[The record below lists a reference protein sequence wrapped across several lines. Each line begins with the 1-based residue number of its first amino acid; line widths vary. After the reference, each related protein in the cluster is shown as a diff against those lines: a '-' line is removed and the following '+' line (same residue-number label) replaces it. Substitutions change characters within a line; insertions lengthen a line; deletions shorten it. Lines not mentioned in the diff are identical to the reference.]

1 MTHKT
6 NNNNRMIP
14 IAKPYL
20 TTEEA
25 QAAYDTIL
33 TGWITQGPRV
43 RDFEDRFARYTG
55 AAHAVAVS
63 NCTTALHLAMIV
75 AGIGPGDEVIC
86 PSMSYIATANAI
98 RYVGATPVF
107 AEVDPLNY
115 NLDPIDCEF
124 RITSRTRAILLVHQ
138 MGMPACIDQF
148 RILCKSYNLRLIEDA
163 ACAIGSAYR
172 KNRIGTHSDLVCF
185 SFHPRKVISTG
196 DGGMITTPRK
206 DYADRLRLLRQH
218 GMSVSDQVR
227 HQSSTVIFEDHVEMG
242 YNYRMTDIQAAI
254 GLKQLEKLDWI
265 VAERRKIAFLYHNAF
280 KHLPFLRL
288 PLEMDGYFS
297 NYQSYSIY
305 LEKTCPVDRNQ
316 LMQDLLDRGIA
327 TRRGIMTAHRET
339 AYRQQPGRVS
349 LPVSEDLQDHSILL
363 PLYIPMPEEE
373 IRVVIENV
381 LELLDV
387 PAAPSPSGNTD
398 TLQA

>member
-1 MTHKT
+1 MTNKNDNH
-6 NNNNRMIP
+6 MIP

-43 RDFEDRFARYTG
+43 RDFEDAFARYTG

-138 MGMPACIDQF
+138 MGMPAAVGPF
-148 RILCKSYNLRLIEDA
+148 RNLCERYNLRLIEDA
-163 ACAIGSAYR
+163 ACAIGSAFQH
-172 KNRIGTHSDLVCF
+172 KRIGSHSDLVCF
-185 SFHPRKVISTG
+185 SFHPRKIISTG
-196 DGGMITTPRK
+196 DGGMITTSRR

-227 HQSSTVIFEDHVEMG
+227 HDSRTVIFEDHVEVG

-265 VAERRKIAFLYHNAF
+265 VSERRKIAFRYHNAF
-280 KHLPFLRL
+280 KHLPFLQL

-305 LEKTCPVDRNQ
+305 LKKTCPVDRNQ

-339 AYRQQPGRVS
+339 AYREHPGRVS

-363 PLYIPMPEEE
+363 PLFIPMTEEQICMV
-373 IRVVIENV
+373 IRHV
-381 LELLDV
+381 LDLLDV
-387 PAAPSPSGNTD
+387 PTELSETGIDD
-398 TLQA
+398 TLHA